1 MKSDDKLYKIF
12 LEQMHELEN
21 FRMSYAARHPTIP
34 LEREDPDVRRLTEA
48 MAHFAA
54 RTHLAGIRNIIEFR
68 RRIFQQFFSYLLTP
82 LPAMGMIRAKLTGQF
97 SEPVSLPKGSEIAI
111 SSETKGTAIYR
122 TLHHMRIL
130 PLSLTEMKM
139 LLLPNKGYRIVL
151 VLDAPYARNDD
162 IGHLHFHINHLDD
175 FQASLRVLYNLKK
188 HLRRASVVFDENV
201 TEETRGA
208 QCEVSFGPPKDD
220 EDEEWPHP
228 LQKERWFFHFPH
240 RELFLSVNVS
250 SQPRD
255 WSRFTLCFDLDAHWP
270 RSLVL
275 NEDVFQLFAVPIVN
289 LNSGMAQPII
299 CDGTRER
306 YPIRHPE
313 PEYNFALHSVVGVYQ
328 IEEGSMLP
336 MRAGILSVG
345 SGSYEL
351 EESTDGDGIKR
362 HWLAPHFPET
372 FEEPRTIAI
381 DARWLQPW
389 FSEAL
394 RERLMVAT
402 YSRNIVGLEWELVGE
417 LVPHGE
423 NTFQAEMEGFLHLL
437 TLKNKTV
444 LNVDDLLGMLQ
455 TLGSVHQGYFQRA
468 YDLLSDVRVEEAP
481 VNRGGM
487 PGTLKQVYYLRF
499 EDHDPSLTPLVETF
513 VTHVSHILD
522 SWISEASV
530 EIKMEVAEA
539 TEQFAAARGNQ

>member
-1 MKSDDKLYKIF
+1 MKSDDNLYKVF
-12 LEQMHELEN
+12 LEHMHELED
-21 FRMSYAARHPTIP
+21 FRMSYAAMHPAIP

-48 MAHFAA
+48 MAYFAA

-82 LPAMGMIRAKLTGQF
+82 LPAMGMMRAKLTGQF
-97 SEPVSLPKGSEIAI
+97 SEPVSLPKGSEIAV

-122 TLHHMRIL
+122 TLHDMRIL

-139 LLLPNKGYRIVL
+139 LLLPNKGYRVVL
-151 VLDAPYARNDD
+151 VLNAPYARNDD
-162 IGHLHFHINHLDD
+162 IGNLRFHINHLDD
-175 FQASLRVLYNLKK
+175 FQASLRVLHNLKK
-188 HLRRASVVFDENV
+188 HLIRASMVFDENV

-208 QCEVSFGPPKDD
+208 QCEVSFGPPEDD

-250 SQPRD
+250 SQPRN
-255 WSRFTLCFDLDAHWP
+255 WNQFTLCFDLDAHWP

-313 PEYNFALHSVVGVYQ
+313 PEYNFGLHSVVGVYQ
-328 IEEGSMLP
+328 IEKGSMVP
-336 MRAGILSVG
+336 MRAGILSGG

-351 EESTDGDGIKR
+351 EETTDSDGVKR

-372 FEEPRTIAI
+372 FEEPRTISI

-394 RERLMVAT
+394 RERLMAAT
-402 YSRNIVGLEWELVGE
+402 YNRNIVGLEWQLVGDI
-417 LVPHGE
+417 VPQAE

-437 TLKNKTV
+437 TLKNKSAF
-444 LNVDDLLGMLQ
+444 NVDDLLGMMQ
-455 TLGSVHQGYFQRA
+455 TLGSVHQGQFKRA
-468 YDLLSDVRVEEAP
+468 YDLLTDVKVEEAP
-481 VNRGGM
+481 LNRGGM
-487 PGTLKQVYYLRF
+487 GGLLKVVYYLHF
-499 EDHDPSLTPLVETF
+499 KDFDQSLLPLVETF
-513 VTHVSHILD
+513 VTHVNNILT
-522 SWISEASV
+522 SWVSEAIV
-530 EIKMEVAEA
+530 EVRMEVAE
-539 TEQFAAARGNQ
+539 TKD

>member
-1 MKSDDKLYKIF
+1 MKTDDNLYKVF
-12 LEQMHELEN
+12 LEHMHELEN

-48 MAHFAA
+48 MAYFAA

-82 LPAMGMIRAKLTGQF
+82 LPAMGMMRAKLTGQF
-97 SEPVSLPKGSEIAI
+97 SEPVSLPKGSEIAV

-122 TLHHMRIL
+122 TLHDTRIL

-151 VLDAPYARNDD
+151 VLDASYARNDD
-162 IGHLHFHINHLDD
+162 IGILRFHINYLDD
-175 FQASLRVLYNLKK
+175 FQASLRVLHNLKK

-208 QCEVSFGPPKDD
+208 QCEVSFGPPEDD

-240 RELFLSVNVS
+240 RELFLSVNVG
-250 SQPRD
+250 SQPRN
-255 WSRFTLCFDLDAHWP
+255 WSRFALCFDLDAQWP

-313 PEYNFALHSVVGVYQ
+313 PEYNFGLHSVVGVYQ
-328 IEEGSMLP
+328 IEKGSMVP
-336 MRAGILSVG
+336 MRAGILSGG

-351 EESTDGDGIKR
+351 EETTDSDGVKR

-372 FEEPRTIAI
+372 FEEPRTISI

-394 RERLMVAT
+394 RERLMAAT
-402 YSRNIVGLEWELVGE
+402 YNRNIVGLEWQLVGDI
-417 LVPHGE
+417 VPQAE

-437 TLKNKTV
+437 TLKNKSAF
-444 LNVDDLLGMLQ
+444 NVDDLLGMMQ
-455 TLGSVHQGYFQRA
+455 TLGSVHQGQFKRA
-468 YDLLSDVRVEEAP
+468 YDLLTDVKVEEAP
-481 VNRGGM
+481 LNKGGM
-487 PGTLKQVYYLRF
+487 GGLLKVVYYLHF
-499 EDHDPSLTPLVETF
+499 KDFDQSLLPLVETF
-513 VTHVSHILD
+513 VTHVNNILT
-522 SWISEASV
+522 SWVSEAIV
-530 EIKMEVAEA
+530 EVRMEVAE
-539 TEQFAAARGNQ
+539 TKD

>member
-1 MKSDDKLYKIF
+1 MKTDDNLYKVF
-12 LEQMHELEN
+12 LEHMHELEN
-21 FRMSYAARHPTIP
+21 FRMSYAAMHPAIP

-48 MAHFAA
+48 MAYFAA

-82 LPAMGMIRAKLTGQF
+82 LPAMGMMRAKLTGQF
-97 SEPVSLPKGSEIAI
+97 SEPVSLPKGSEIAV

-122 TLHHMRIL
+122 TLHDMRIL

-139 LLLPNKGYRIVL
+139 LLLPNKGYRVVL
-151 VLDAPYARNDD
+151 VLNAPYARNDD
-162 IGHLHFHINHLDD
+162 IGILRFHINHLDD
-175 FQASLRVLYNLKK
+175 FQASLRVLHNLKK

-208 QCEVSFGPPKDD
+208 QCEVSFGPPEDD

-240 RELFLSVNVS
+240 RELFLNVHVS
-250 SQPRD
+250 SQPRN
-255 WSRFTLCFDLDAHWP
+255 WNQFTLCFDLDAHWP

-313 PEYNFALHSVVGVYQ
+313 PEYNFGLHSVVGVYQ
-328 IEEGSMLP
+328 IEKGSMVP
-336 MRAGILSVG
+336 MRAGILSGG

-351 EESTDGDGIKR
+351 EETTDSDGVKR

-372 FEEPRTIAI
+372 FEEPRTISI

-394 RERLMVAT
+394 RERLMAAT
-402 YSRNIVGLEWELVGE
+402 YNRNIVGLEWQLVGDI
-417 LVPHGE
+417 VPQAE

-437 TLKNKTV
+437 TLKNKSAF
-444 LNVDDLLGMLQ
+444 NVDDLLGMMQ
-455 TLGSVHQGYFQRA
+455 TLGSVHQGQFKRA
-468 YDLLSDVRVEEAP
+468 YDLLTDVKVEEAP
-481 VNRGGM
+481 LNKGGM
-487 PGTLKQVYYLRF
+487 GGLLKVVYYLHF
-499 EDHDPSLTPLVETF
+499 KDFDQSLLPLVETF
-513 VTHVSHILD
+513 VTHVNNILT
-522 SWISEASV
+522 SWVSEAIV
-530 EIKMEVAEA
+530 EVRMEVAE
-539 TEQFAAARGNQ
+539 TKD

>member
-1 MKSDDKLYKIF
+1 MKTDDNLYKVF
-12 LEQMHELEN
+12 LEHMHELEN
-21 FRMSYAARHPTIP
+21 FRMSYAAMHPTIP

-48 MAHFAA
+48 MAYFAA

-82 LPAMGMIRAKLTGQF
+82 LPAMGMMRAKLTGQF
-97 SEPVSLPKGSEIAI
+97 SEPVSLPKGSEIAV

-122 TLHHMRIL
+122 TLHDMRIL

-139 LLLPNKGYRIVL
+139 LLLPNKGYRVVL
-151 VLDAPYARNDD
+151 VLNAPYARNDD
-162 IGHLHFHINHLDD
+162 IGILRFHINHLDD
-175 FQASLRVLYNLKK
+175 FQASLRVLHNLKK

-208 QCEVSFGPPKDD
+208 QCEVSFGPPEDD

-240 RELFLSVNVS
+240 RELFLNVHVS
-250 SQPRD
+250 SQPRN
-255 WSRFTLCFDLDAHWP
+255 WNQFTLCFDLDAHWP

-275 NEDVFQLFAVPIVN
+275 NEEVFQLFAVPIVN

-313 PEYNFALHSVVGVYQ
+313 PEYNFGLHSVVGVYQ
-328 IEEGSMLP
+328 IEKGSMVP
-336 MRAGILSVG
+336 MRAGILSGG

-351 EESTDGDGIKR
+351 EETTDSDGVKR

-372 FEEPRTIAI
+372 FEEPRTISI

-394 RERLMVAT
+394 RERLMAAT
-402 YSRNIVGLEWELVGE
+402 YNRNIVGLEWQLVGDI
-417 LVPHGE
+417 VPQAE

-437 TLKNKTV
+437 TLKNKSAF
-444 LNVDDLLGMLQ
+444 NVDDLLGMMQ
-455 TLGSVHQGYFQRA
+455 TLGSVHQGQFKRA
-468 YDLLSDVRVEEAP
+468 YDLLTDVKVEEAP
-481 VNRGGM
+481 LNKGGM
-487 PGTLKQVYYLRF
+487 GGLLKVVYYLHF
-499 EDHDPSLTPLVETF
+499 KDFDQSLLPLVETF
-513 VTHVSHILD
+513 VTHVNNILT
-522 SWISEASV
+522 SWVSEAIV
-530 EIKMEVAEA
+530 EVRMEVAE
-539 TEQFAAARGNQ
+539 TKD

>member
-1 MKSDDKLYKIF
+1 MKSDDNLYKVF
-12 LEQMHELEN
+12 LEHMHELED
-21 FRMSYAARHPTIP
+21 FRMSYAAMHPAIP

-48 MAHFAA
+48 MAYFAA

-82 LPAMGMIRAKLTGQF
+82 LPAMGMMRAKLTGQF
-97 SEPVSLPKGSEIAI
+97 SEPVSLPKGSEIAV

-122 TLHHMRIL
+122 TLHDMRIL

-139 LLLPNKGYRIVL
+139 LLLPNKGYRVVL
-151 VLDAPYARNDD
+151 VLNAPYARNDD
-162 IGHLHFHINHLDD
+162 IGNLRFHINHLDD
-175 FQASLRVLYNLKK
+175 FQASLRVLHNLKK
-188 HLRRASVVFDENV
+188 HLIRASMVFDENV

-208 QCEVSFGPPKDD
+208 QCEVSFGPPEDD

-250 SQPRD
+250 SQPRN
-255 WSRFTLCFDLDAHWP
+255 WNQFTLCFDLDAHWP

-313 PEYNFALHSVVGVYQ
+313 PEYNFGLHSVVGVYQ
-328 IEEGSMLP
+328 IEKGSMVP
-336 MRAGILSVG
+336 MRAGILSGG

-351 EESTDGDGIKR
+351 EETTDSDGVKR

-372 FEEPRTIAI
+372 FEEPRTISI

-394 RERLMVAT
+394 RERLMAAT
-402 YSRNIVGLEWELVGE
+402 YNRNIVGLEWQLVGDI
-417 LVPHGE
+417 VPQAE

-437 TLKNKTV
+437 TLKNKSAF
-444 LNVDDLLGMLQ
+444 NVDDLLGMMQ
-455 TLGSVHQGYFQRA
+455 TLGSVHQGQFKRA
-468 YDLLSDVRVEEAP
+468 YDLLTDVKVEEAP
-481 VNRGGM
+481 LNKGGM
-487 PGTLKQVYYLRF
+487 GGLLKVVYYLHF
-499 EDHDPSLTPLVETF
+499 KDFDQSLLPLVETF
-513 VTHVSHILD
+513 VIHVNNILN
-522 SWISEASV
+522 SWVSEAIV
-530 EIKMEVAEA
+530 EVRMEVAE
-539 TEQFAAARGNQ
+539 TKD

>member
-1 MKSDDKLYKIF
+1 MKTDDNLYKVF
-12 LEQMHELEN
+12 LEHMHELEN
-21 FRMSYAARHPTIP
+21 FRMSYAAMHPAIP

-48 MAHFAA
+48 MAYFAA

-82 LPAMGMIRAKLTGQF
+82 LPAMGMMRAKLTGQF
-97 SEPVSLPKGSEIAI
+97 SEPVSLPKGSEIAV

-122 TLHHMRIL
+122 TLHDMLIL

-139 LLLPNKGYRIVL
+139 LLLPSKGYRVVL
-151 VLDAPYARNDD
+151 VLNAPYARNDD
-162 IGHLHFHINHLDD
+162 IGILRFHINHLDD
-175 FQASLRVLYNLKK
+175 FQASLRVLHNLKK

-208 QCEVSFGPPKDD
+208 QCEVSFGPPEDD

-240 RELFLSVNVS
+240 RELFLNVHVS
-250 SQPRD
+250 SQPRN
-255 WSRFTLCFDLDAHWP
+255 WNQFTLCFDLDAHWP

-313 PEYNFALHSVVGVYQ
+313 PEYNFGLHSVVGVYQ
-328 IEEGSMLP
+328 IEKGSMVP
-336 MRAGILSVG
+336 MRAGILSGG

-351 EESTDGDGIKR
+351 EETTDSDGVKR

-372 FEEPRTIAI
+372 FEEPRTISI

-394 RERLMVAT
+394 RERLMAAT
-402 YSRNIVGLEWELVGE
+402 YNRNIVGLEWQLVGDI
-417 LVPHGE
+417 VPQAE

-437 TLKNKTV
+437 TLKNKSAF
-444 LNVDDLLGMLQ
+444 NVDDLLGMMQ
-455 TLGSVHQGYFQRA
+455 TLGSVHQGQFKRA
-468 YDLLSDVRVEEAP
+468 YDLLTDVKVEEAP
-481 VNRGGM
+481 LNKGGM
-487 PGTLKQVYYLRF
+487 GGLLKVVYYLHF
-499 EDHDPSLTPLVETF
+499 KDFDQSLLPLVETF
-513 VTHVSHILD
+513 VTHVNNILT
-522 SWISEASV
+522 SWVSEAIV
-530 EIKMEVAEA
+530 EVRMEVAE
-539 TEQFAAARGNQ
+539 TKD

>member
-1 MKSDDKLYKIF
+1 
-12 LEQMHELEN
+12 
-21 FRMSYAARHPTIP
+21 MSYAAMHPAIP

-48 MAHFAA
+48 MAYFAA

-82 LPAMGMIRAKLTGQF
+82 LPAMGMMRAKLTGQF
-97 SEPVSLPKGSEIAI
+97 SEPVSLPKGSEIAV

-122 TLHHMRIL
+122 TLHDMRIL

-139 LLLPNKGYRIVL
+139 LLLPNKGYRVVL
-151 VLDAPYARNDD
+151 VLNAPYARNDD
-162 IGHLHFHINHLDD
+162 IGNLRFHINHLDD
-175 FQASLRVLYNLKK
+175 FQASLRVLHNLKK
-188 HLRRASVVFDENV
+188 HLIRASMVFDENV

-208 QCEVSFGPPKDD
+208 QCEVSFGPPEDD

-250 SQPRD
+250 SQPRN
-255 WSRFTLCFDLDAHWP
+255 WNQFTLCFDLDAHWP

-313 PEYNFALHSVVGVYQ
+313 PEYNFGLHSVVGVYQ
-328 IEEGSMLP
+328 IEKGSMVP
-336 MRAGILSVG
+336 MRAGILSGG

-351 EESTDGDGIKR
+351 EETTDSDGVKR

-372 FEEPRTIAI
+372 FEEPRTISI

-394 RERLMVAT
+394 RERLMAAT
-402 YSRNIVGLEWELVGE
+402 YNRNIVGLEWQLVGDI
-417 LVPHGE
+417 VPQAE

-437 TLKNKTV
+437 TLKNKSAF
-444 LNVDDLLGMLQ
+444 NVDDLLGMMQ
-455 TLGSVHQGYFQRA
+455 TLGSVHQGQFKRA
-468 YDLLSDVRVEEAP
+468 YDLLTDVKVEEAP
-481 VNRGGM
+481 LNKGGM
-487 PGTLKQVYYLRF
+487 GGLLKVVYYLHF
-499 EDHDPSLTPLVETF
+499 KDFDQSLLPLVETF
-513 VTHVSHILD
+513 VTHVNNILT
-522 SWISEASV
+522 SWVSEAIV
-530 EIKMEVAEA
+530 EVRMEVAE
-539 TEQFAAARGNQ
+539 TKD

>member
-1 MKSDDKLYKIF
+1 MKTDDNLYKVF
-12 LEQMHELEN
+12 LEHMHELEN

-48 MAHFAA
+48 MAYFAA

-82 LPAMGMIRAKLTGQF
+82 LPAMGMMRAKLTGQF
-97 SEPVSLPKGSEIAI
+97 SEPVSLPKGTEIAV

-122 TLHHMRIL
+122 TLHDLRIL

-151 VLDAPYARNDD
+151 VLDASYARNDD
-162 IGHLHFHINHLDD
+162 IGILRFHINYLDD
-175 FQASLRVLYNLKK
+175 FQASLRVLHNLKK

-208 QCEVSFGPPKDD
+208 QCEVSFGPPEDD

-240 RELFLSVNVS
+240 RELFLSVNVG
-250 SQPRD
+250 SQPRN
-255 WSRFTLCFDLDAHWP
+255 WSRFALCFDLDAQWP

-289 LNSGMAQPII
+289 LNSGMAQPVI

-328 IEEGSMLP
+328 IEEGSMVP
-336 MRAGILSVG
+336 MRAGILSGG

-351 EESTDGDGIKR
+351 EETTDSEGIKR

-372 FEEPRTIAI
+372 FEEPRTISI

-402 YSRNIVGLEWELVGE
+402 YSRNIVGLEWELIGE

-423 NTFQAEMEGFLHLL
+423 NTFRTEMEGFLHLL
-437 TLKNKTV
+437 TLRNKSAF
-444 LNVDDLLGMLQ
+444 NVNDLLGMMQ
-455 TLGSVHQGYFQRA
+455 TLGSVHQGQFKRA
-468 YDLLSDVRVEEAP
+468 YDLLTDVRVEEAP
-481 VNRGGM
+481 LNKGGM
-487 PGTLKQVYYLRF
+487 GGLLKVVYYLHF
-499 EDHDPSLTPLVETF
+499 TDLDQSLLPLVETF
-513 VTHVSHILD
+513 VTHVNNILN
-522 SWISEASV
+522 SWVSEAIV
-530 EIKMEVAEA
+530 EVRMEVAE
-539 TEQFAAARGNQ
+539 TKD

>member
-1 MKSDDKLYKIF
+1 MKTDDNLYKVF
-12 LEQMHELEN
+12 LEHMHELEN
-21 FRMSYAARHPTIP
+21 FRMSYAAMHPAIP

-48 MAHFAA
+48 MAYFAA

-82 LPAMGMIRAKLTGQF
+82 LPAMGMMRAKLTGQF
-97 SEPVSLPKGSEIAI
+97 SEPVSLPKGSEIAV

-122 TLHHMRIL
+122 TLHDMLIL

-139 LLLPNKGYRIVL
+139 LLLPNKGYRVVL
-151 VLDAPYARNDD
+151 VLNAPYARNDD
-162 IGHLHFHINHLDD
+162 IGILRFHINHLDD
-175 FQASLRVLYNLKK
+175 FQASLRVLHNLKK

-208 QCEVSFGPPKDD
+208 QCEVSFGPPEDD

-240 RELFLSVNVS
+240 RELFLNVHVS
-250 SQPRD
+250 SQPRN
-255 WSRFTLCFDLDAHWP
+255 WNQFTLCFDLDAHWP

-313 PEYNFALHSVVGVYQ
+313 PEYNFGLHSVVGVYQ
-328 IEEGSMLP
+328 IEKGSMVP
-336 MRAGILSVG
+336 MRAGILSGG

-351 EESTDGDGIKR
+351 EETTDSDGVKR

-372 FEEPRTIAI
+372 FEEPRTISI

-394 RERLMVAT
+394 RERLMAAT
-402 YSRNIVGLEWELVGE
+402 YNRNIVGLEWQLVGDI
-417 LVPHGE
+417 VPQAE

-437 TLKNKTV
+437 TLKNKSAF
-444 LNVDDLLGMLQ
+444 NVDDLLGMMQ
-455 TLGSVHQGYFQRA
+455 TLGSVHQGQFKRA
-468 YDLLSDVRVEEAP
+468 YDLLTDVKVEEAP
-481 VNRGGM
+481 LNKGGM
-487 PGTLKQVYYLRF
+487 GGLLKVVYYLHF
-499 EDHDPSLTPLVETF
+499 KDFDQSLLPLVETF
-513 VTHVSHILD
+513 VTHVNNILT
-522 SWISEASV
+522 SWVSEAIV
-530 EIKMEVAEA
+530 EVRMEVAE
-539 TEQFAAARGNQ
+539 TKD

>member
-1 MKSDDKLYKIF
+1 MKSDDNLYKVF
-12 LEQMHELEN
+12 LEHMHELEN
-21 FRMSYAARHPTIP
+21 FRMSYAAMHPAIP

-48 MAHFAA
+48 MAYFAA

-82 LPAMGMIRAKLTGQF
+82 LPAMGMMRAKLTGQF
-97 SEPVSLPKGSEIAI
+97 SEPVSLPKGSEIAV

-122 TLHHMRIL
+122 TLHDMRIL

-139 LLLPNKGYRIVL
+139 LLLPNKGYRVVL
-151 VLDAPYARNDD
+151 VLNAPYARNDD
-162 IGHLHFHINHLDD
+162 IGILRFHINHLDD
-175 FQASLRVLYNLKK
+175 FQASLRVLHNLKK

-208 QCEVSFGPPKDD
+208 QCEVSFGPPEDD

-250 SQPRD
+250 SQPRN
-255 WSRFTLCFDLDAHWP
+255 WNQFTLCFDLDAHWP

-313 PEYNFALHSVVGVYQ
+313 PEYNFGLHSVVGVYQ
-328 IEEGSMLP
+328 IEKGSMVP
-336 MRAGILSVG
+336 MRAGILSGG
-345 SGSYEL
+345 SGSYEF
-351 EESTDGDGIKR
+351 EETTDSDGVKR

-372 FEEPRTIAI
+372 FEEPRTISI

-394 RERLMVAT
+394 RERLMAAT
-402 YSRNIVGLEWELVGE
+402 YNRNIVGLEWQLVGDV
-417 LVPHGE
+417 VPQAE

-437 TLKNKTV
+437 TLKNKSAF
-444 LNVDDLLGMLQ
+444 NVDDLLGMMQ
-455 TLGSVHQGYFQRA
+455 TLGSVHQGQFKRA
-468 YDLLSDVRVEEAP
+468 YDLLTDVKVEEAP
-481 VNRGGM
+481 LNKGGM
-487 PGTLKQVYYLRF
+487 GGLLKVVYYLHF
-499 EDHDPSLTPLVETF
+499 KDFDQSLLPLVETF
-513 VTHVSHILD
+513 VTHVNNILT
-522 SWISEASV
+522 SWVSEAIV
-530 EIKMEVAEA
+530 EVRMEV
-539 TEQFAAARGNQ
+539 TETKD

>member
-1 MKSDDKLYKIF
+1 MKTDDNLYKVF
-12 LEQMHELEN
+12 LEHMHELEN
-21 FRMSYAARHPTIP
+21 FRMSYAAMHPAIP

-48 MAHFAA
+48 MAYFAA

-82 LPAMGMIRAKLTGQF
+82 LPAMGMMRAKLTGQF
-97 SEPVSLPKGSEIAI
+97 SEPVSLPKGSEIAV

-122 TLHHMRIL
+122 TLHDMRIL

-139 LLLPNKGYRIVL
+139 LLLPSKGYRVVL
-151 VLDAPYARNDD
+151 VLNAPYARNDD
-162 IGHLHFHINHLDD
+162 IGILRFHINHLDD
-175 FQASLRVLYNLKK
+175 FQASLRVLHNLKK

-208 QCEVSFGPPKDD
+208 QCEVSFGPPEDD

-240 RELFLSVNVS
+240 RELFLNVHVS
-250 SQPRD
+250 SQPRN
-255 WSRFTLCFDLDAHWP
+255 WNQFTLCFDLDAHWP

-313 PEYNFALHSVVGVYQ
+313 PEYNFGLHSVVGVYQ
-328 IEEGSMLP
+328 IEKGSMVP
-336 MRAGILSVG
+336 MRAGILSGG

-351 EESTDGDGIKR
+351 EETTDSDGVKR

-372 FEEPRTIAI
+372 FEEPRTISI

-394 RERLMVAT
+394 RERLMAAT
-402 YSRNIVGLEWELVGE
+402 YNRNIVGLEWQLVGDI
-417 LVPHGE
+417 VPQAE

-437 TLKNKTV
+437 TLKNKSAF
-444 LNVDDLLGMLQ
+444 NVDDLLGMMQ
-455 TLGSVHQGYFQRA
+455 TLGSVHQGQFKRA
-468 YDLLSDVRVEEAP
+468 YDLLTDVKVEEAP
-481 VNRGGM
+481 LNKGGM
-487 PGTLKQVYYLRF
+487 GGLLKVVYYLHF
-499 EDHDPSLTPLVETF
+499 KDFDQSLLPLVETF
-513 VTHVSHILD
+513 VTHVNNILT
-522 SWISEASV
+522 SWVSEAIV
-530 EIKMEVAEA
+530 EVRMEVAE
-539 TEQFAAARGNQ
+539 TKD